1 MTKGQIPQLTKIFYQ
16 KGKKKDKHPIEKW
29 RKELNNQLTYA
40 TYVHEPSKDANATQY
55 LERNKSK
62 L

>member
-40 TYVHEPSKDANATQY
+40 TYVHEPSKDAQCH
-55 LERNKSK
+55 LILRNKSK